1 MALTTQTYAQQ
12 LGRVLAEAA
21 SREPLI
27 EELWV
32 STLPGGVRLWLITQ
46 NIDMDAEHELHGL
59 ADVLYKHFDR
69 PDFEVFIINPRH
81 FTGDIH
87 RAVPQGAVQIPVRA
101 A

>member
-21 SREPLI
+21 SREPLV

-46 NIDMDAEHELHGL
+46 NIDMDAARDLHGL
-59 ADVLYKHFDR
+59 ADILYQRFDR
-69 PDFEVFIINPRH
+69 PDFEVFVINPRH
-81 FTGDIH
+81 SLGDVHAAI
-87 RAVPQGAVQIPVRA
+87 PQSAVQIPLRA